1 MLSGKPLSDR
11 IILNAIVA
19 VSIIVGL
26 ASCTIVKNYQPGK
39 PFVYKTNINLIGNF
53 SNDEKEVLV
62 TGLEGQ
68 LDDSM
73 QVRKLDKLLWGVMK
87 NPPVYDS
94 VNADKSIIFMRALL
108 RSLGYFRDSIYYDHI
123 VKQEQEDQLRT
134 VVTFHVAPGK
144 QVHLDSVNYNLRH
157 PELQHITDSTIK
169 QAFIKKGDPFAK
181 SPISAEI
188 DRLTDLYRN
197 SGYLRFSRD
206 ELVGLWDTL
215 DVSLLQAVIDPFEQ
229 LEILQKLRERRENP
243 TASLE
248 IRLRSI
254 DSVELTRFYIGN
266 TIVYPDYISDTTGLT
281 RKVTVVEGITVVQH
295 RNRFKPKIFP
305 PNIYLPKD
313 SLYRLRLYSRTIN
326 RLNLLGTWRMVNIDQ
341 VPHGDTVDFVIRLTP
356 AKKYSFNTNLE
367 GSINQSAIAGNLFGV
382 GVNVGLQ
389 NRNFAKA
396 ANMTNSNL
404 RYGIELGKTLG
415 SGQFIQTQ
423 QVSFSHNIYFPRFVP
438 GFKLIPENY
447 RDNFRTLFSFTAANT
462 ERRLLY
468 NLTTING
475 AWGYEFQRRK
485 WLVNVKLPNIEYSYL
500 NRRDSLDTLIKYN
513 PSLRNIFTDGFIA
526 SVIVN
531 VTLSGGQGNRL
542 NVFRVNLEQSGL
554 LTGILRNSF
563 LDRHLYRFVK
573 LDAEFAHLIRFNKSS
588 VAFRGFAGAG
598 YEFNSTRNPDKRNNL
613 PFFKQYF
620 SGGPNSMRA
629 WALRRLGPGSTMKEF
644 VGQQGTPDRY
654 GDIQLEANAEYR
666 FPIGKP
672 LGIKV
677 NGALFTDVGNVWF
690 MKAAA
695 GRPEEEIFKLSRLG
709 KDIAIGAGGGLR
721 IDFDFFVIRFDYS
734 YRIKDPSPALSD
746 AANQNKWFSY
756 PFFKGAQFQLGIGYP
771 FIF

>member
-1 MLSGKPLSDR
+1 MLSGKPLFYR
-11 IILNAIVA
+11 NFYKAIFALPIIVA
-19 VSIIVGL
+19 L

-53 SNDEKEVLV
+53 SNDEKDVLV
-62 TGLEGQ
+62 SGLEDQ

-73 QVRKLDKLLWGVMK
+73 QVRKLDKVLWSVMK
-87 NPPVYDS
+87 RPPLYDS
-94 VNADKSIIFMRALL
+94 SNADKSIIFMQALL
-108 RSLGYFRDSIYYDHI
+108 RSLGYFSDSIFYDHI
-123 VKQEQEDQLRT
+123 TKKEQGDQIRT
-134 VVTFHVAPGK
+134 VVTFHVKPGK
-144 QVHLDSVNYNLRH
+144 QVRLDSISYNLRH
-157 PELQHITDSTIK
+157 TELQYITDSTSK

-181 SPISAEI
+181 SPISAEL

-197 SGYLRFSRD
+197 SGYLRFTRD

-215 DVSLLQAVIDPFEQ
+215 DVSLLQPGIDPFEQ
-229 LEILQKLRERRENP
+229 LEILQRLRARRENP
-243 TASLE
+243 TANLE
-248 IRLRSI
+248 IRLRSV
-254 DSVELTRFYIGN
+254 DSVKLTKFYMGN
-266 TIVYPDYISDTTGLT
+266 VTVYPDYITDTAGLV
-281 RKVTVVEGITVVQH
+281 RKVSVVEGVTVVQH

-313 SLYRLRLYSRTIN
+313 SIYRQRRYIRTIN
-326 RLNLLGTWRMVNIDQ
+326 RFNLIGTWRVVNIDQ
-341 VPHGDTVDFVIRLTP
+341 LLHGDTVDFIIRLTP
-356 AKKYSFNTNLE
+356 AKKYSFNTTLE
-367 GSINQSAIAGNLFGV
+367 GSINQSAIAGNLLGV
-382 GVNVGLQ
+382 GVNIGLQ

-396 ANMTNSNL
+396 ANMTSSNL
-404 RYGIELGKTLG
+404 RYGVELGKTLG
-415 SGQFIQTQ
+415 TGQFIQTQ

-438 GFKLIPENY
+438 GTKLIPENF
-447 RDNFRTLFSFTAANT
+447 RDNFRTIFSFSAANT

-475 AWGYEFQRRK
+475 SWGYEFQRRK
-485 WLVNVKLPNIEYSYL
+485 LLINFKFPNIEYSYL
-500 NRRDSLDTLIKYN
+500 NKRDSLDHLITDN
-513 PSLRNIFTDGFIA
+513 PSLRNIFTDGFI
-526 SVIVN
+526 SSIITN
-531 VTLSGGQGNRL
+531 LTLSGGQRNKL
-542 NVFRVNLEQSGL
+542 NIFRVNLETQEPITTL
-554 LTGILRNSF
+554 IRTPF
-563 LDRHLYRFVK
+563 LDSQLYRFIK

-588 VAFRGFAGAG
+588 LAFRVFAGAG
-598 YEFNSTRNPDKRNNL
+598 YEFSSTRNPEKRNNL

-644 VGQQGTPDRY
+644 TGKQGTPDRY

-690 MKAAA
+690 MKKAAD
-695 GRPEEEIFKLSRLG
+695 RPAEEIFKLSRLG

-746 AANQNKWFSY
+746 SAYQNKWFSY